1 MKRQVNIIKYILTV
15 LLAVFTLFT
24 VMLLNVG
31 KSTAHAA
38 TMSMREAYEAS
49 NVMDD
54 LKGSTVDGKPFDL
67 KDYGFNANKYTTVFS
82 FVEYCYSF
90 DPARQGDFGLYVYVY
105 NPQGIN
111 FKVNSTQNKI
121 QLGIADRRETYRK
134 YPIKFLN
141 SSTDTNYFGLFI
153 KYKVELT
160 DSQRQDILD
169 GLNSTERVYEVS
181 GIELLTYGESNAHD
195 YPATGVV
202 DERSKGS
209 KIYRYSGYSKGWG
222 ADVTT
227 DSLEVSCAEGDVL
240 RLEVH
245 HTSYRQKGVTNGKDE
260 YTQDNLNSVYFAVP
274 KKIADKYGYLSEVH
288 AEWRNAITAWALVTG
303 NYEIYSTFYNY
314 VGKRIGNNNRDIGY
328 SVFGDPVEVHYTIDI
343 PTTISES
350 EVAYNARHSLST
362 DGTITVG
369 KTMECRNYLTQLNW
383 LFNASTETEQD
394 IADRTAIS
402 SKKLYDWYVTDF
414 AKAVG
419 KDYTGETLEIK
430 DGVKIY
436 KALFD
441 SVDAEIKDYRIKA
454 DEKHTLLAQ
463 KWTQS
468 WWEEHVTGGH
478 HKDGNIGVGAEV
490 EAIHEVTDDDIL
502 SDEKLTC
509 ERLYISVSDYEEFI
523 NYYNLNKTENYIYL
537 IRLGVTDYS
546 SIEASQYKYS
556 SNLFGT
562 VYEKKLDT
570 NGYFFKETAL
580 LDFDIIDVTFDNGQI
595 TTVIPCV
602 SDPVDIFSE
611 ATPPVHTNSDKDGLN
626 FLQKFWAAL
635 CRGEWWA
642 VTITVIVGLIVLAV
656 LIKLLSLFFPL
667 FATIWRG
674 IKKGLKWALSGVWW
688 LIKQPFIAI
697 KKLAVKL
704 KARAAERKERKK
716 KLRQAKLARKEALQI
731 SRYQNKLLRK
741 EQIYREKIE
750 AKDNKKAAKQK
761 AKQDAKA
768 ARQQAKA
775 EKKTA
780 AQNAKAK
787 KQAEQKRRKAA
798 AKRKKAKAKAKP
810 AQKRKAPQNGKQK
823 TNNAKA
829 GKTK

>member
-1 MKRQVNIIKYILTV
+1 MKRQAYKIKYVLTV

-24 VMLLNVG
+24 ATLLSTG

-38 TMSMREAYEAS
+38 TISMREAYEAS

-54 LKGSTVDGKPFDL
+54 LKGSTIDGKPFDL

-90 DPARQGDFGLYVYVY
+90 DPARQGDFGLYVYIY

-111 FKVNSTQNKI
+111 FKFNSTQNKI
-121 QLGIADRRETYRK
+121 QLGIGNIRETYRK

-141 SSTDTNYFGLFI
+141 SSTDANYFGLFI

-160 DSQRQDILD
+160 DSQRLEILNT
-169 GLNSTERVYEVS
+169 LNSTERVYDVS

-288 AEWRNAITAWALVTG
+288 AEWRNAITSWALVTG
-303 NYEIYSTFYNY
+303 NYEIYSKLYNY
-314 VGKRIGNNNRDIGY
+314 VGKDIGNNNAAIGY
-328 SVFGDPVEVHYTIDI
+328 SVFGEPQEVHYTIDI
-343 PTTISES
+343 PTTISKS
-350 EVAYNARHSLST
+350 EVAYNARHSLSN
-362 DGTITVG
+362 DGTIMLG
-369 KTMECRNYLTQLNW
+369 KTMKCRNYLTQLNW
-383 LFNASTETEQD
+383 LFNASDSTEQN

-402 SKKLYDWYVTDF
+402 SKKLYDWYVKDF
-414 AKAVG
+414 ATAVG
-419 KDYTGETLEIK
+419 ADYNGETLDIK

-490 EAIHEVTDDDIL
+490 DAIYEVTDSDIL
-502 SDEKLTC
+502 NDERLTC
-509 ERLYISVSDYEEFI
+509 GKLFISTSDYNEFI
-523 NYYNLNKTENYIYL
+523 NFYNANKAENYIYL

-546 SIEASQYKYS
+546 SIEASQYQYS
-556 SNLFGT
+556 TNLFGSA
-562 VYEKKLDT
+562 YEKFIDT
-570 NGYFFKETAL
+570 NAYFFKEAAL
-580 LDFDIIDVTFDNGQI
+580 LDFDVIDVTFDNGKIQ
-595 TTVIPCV
+595 TVIPCV
-602 SDPVDIFSE
+602 SDPIDIFPE
-611 ATPPVHTNSDKDGLN
+611 ATPPVHTNTDSKN
-626 FLQKFWAAL
+626 WWQIFWDAL

-642 VTITVIVGLIVLAV
+642 VTITVIVGLIVLVV

-667 FATIWRG
+667 FAVLWGG

-688 LIKQPFIAI
+688 LIKQPFVAL
-697 KKLAVKL
+697 KKLFKKL
-704 KARAAERKERKK
+704 KIRAAQRKIQKEKM
-716 KLRQAKLARKEALQI
+716 RQAKLARKEAVQI
-731 SRYQNKLLRK
+731 AHYQNKLIRK
-741 EQIYREKIE
+741 EQNYQKKIE
-750 AKDNKKAAKQK
+750 AKDMRKAAKKKAKAEARAEKQK
-761 AKQDAKA
+761 AKAD
-768 ARQQAKA
+768 
-775 EKKTA
+775 KK
-780 AQNAKAK
+780 
-787 KQAEQKRRKAA
+787 
-798 AKRKKAKAKAKP
+798 
-810 AQKRKAPQNGKQK
+810 AQKRKAKAKSKAAQKRKKASVKTKNG
-823 TNNAKA
+823 KA